1 MKNRSVF
8 CIITAGILL
17 AMCNH
22 EQDKEQK
29 SGIPDEFITIT
40 RMQFETGKMVIG
52 EPCKIPFDEKV
63 RCNGN
68 ILVEPS
74 GAAIIS
80 TSVPGLV
87 KKINCTTGQKVNAGQ
102 ILFEL
107 SGNEFIELQKD
118 FAEMSSQL
126 TRIKSEYERVKSLYG
141 EKIGTEKEMILAE
154 SDFKTANAKY
164 SALKMKLKI
173 IGLNDT
179 KIEDGNFYEYF
190 SLKSPLDG
198 YISRI
203 NVSIGQYTDQQT
215 VIAEI
220 FDITKLQLRIAVFEK
235 DLGKL
240 EENQQ
245 ITFNLLGSTQKSYS
259 SRLKTIGKNVDDES
273 KTIICYAD
281 IDDPKSAIFVNNAYV
296 EAAITTRIDTVTA
309 VPEESV
315 VKSGGNN
322 YLLAF
327 VKNENDNYFL
337 KRVKVDIG
345 RLNNGFVEILNQ
357 PDITRIITKGA
368 YNIRIEQ

>member
-1 MKNRSVF
+1 MKYKSIFYIV
-8 CIITAGILL
+8 TAGILL
-17 AMCNH
+17 ASCTSG
-22 EQDKEQK
+22 QDKEQK
-29 SGIPDEFITIT
+29 RGIPDNLITLT
-40 RMQFETGKMVIG
+40 NAQFETGNLVIG
-52 EPCKIPFDEKV
+52 EPVKMTFDEKV

-74 GAAIIS
+74 GTAIIS
-80 TSVPGLV
+80 TSVAGLV
-87 KKINCTTGQKVNAGQ
+87 QKINCTTGQKVKAGQ

-118 FAEMSSQL
+118 LAEMSSQL
-126 TRIKSEYERVKSLYG
+126 IRIRSEYERVKSLYS

-154 SDFKTANAKY
+154 SDFKAANAKY

-179 KIEDGNFYEYF
+179 KIEDGHFYEYF

-220 FDITKLQLRIAVFEK
+220 FDITQLQLRIAVFEK

-245 ITFNLLGSTQKSYS
+245 ITFTLLGNTQKFYS
-259 SRLKTIGKNVDDES
+259 STLKSIGKNVDDES

-281 IDDPKSAIFVNNAYV
+281 INDLKRTNFVNNAYV
-296 EAAITTRIDTVTA
+296 EAAITTNIDTVTA

-315 VKSGGNN
+315 IRTGGNN

-327 VKNENDNYFL
+327 VKQESDNYFL

-357 PDITRIITKGA
+357 PDITKIIIKGA
-368 YNIRIEQ
+368 FNIRIEQ